1 MSIEPFDWF
10 NRYFGRANRPS
21 RRRDSLFGGF
31 DDFRREMEEEF
42 EDMFR
47 DFRDI
52 ENRVP
57 KDLVKEFQ
65 TEDGTKVRQIGPLVY
80 GSTTTIGPDGRPVV
94 REFGNVRP
102 SGSSGSPYSRP
113 TITSERQPL
122 SEVSSTD
129 KEVTVTVELPGVA
142 KEQIKI
148 NAYDNQVEVTTDDPK
163 RRYHEVI
170 ELPTTVDLES
180 VKSTFANGLLQITF
194 NRASGK
200 SKGKSIKID

>member
-10 NRYFGRANRPS
+10 NRYFSRMNRPY

-31 DDFRREMEEEF
+31 DDFRREMEDEF
-42 EDMFR
+42 EEMFR
-47 DFRDI
+47 DM

-57 KDLVKEFQ
+57 KDLVKEYQ
-65 TEDGTKVRQIGPLVY
+65 TEDGAKVRQIGPLVY
-80 GSTTTIGPDGRPVV
+80 GSTTTIGPDGKPVV

-102 SGSSGSPYSRP
+102 SGSGGSSFSRP
-113 TITSERQPL
+113 TILPERQPL
-122 SEVSSTD
+122 SEISSTD

-163 RRYHEVI
+163 RKYHEVVD
-170 ELPTTVDLES
+170 LPPGVDLES
-180 VKSTFANGLLQITF
+180 VKSSFKNGLLEITF
-194 NRASGK
+194 TKSSGK
-200 SKGKSIKID
+200 PKGKSINID

>member
-10 NRYFGRANRPS
+10 NRYFGRMNRPF

-31 DDFRREMEEEF
+31 DDFRREMEDEF
-42 EDMFR
+42 EEMFKDM
-47 DFRDI
+47 

-65 TEDGTKVRQIGPLVY
+65 TEEGAKVRQIGPLVY
-80 GSTTTIGPDGRPVV
+80 GSTTTIGPDGKPVV

-102 SGSSGSPYSRP
+102 SSSGGSSFSRP
-113 TITSERQPL
+113 TILPERQPL
-122 SEVSSTD
+122 SEISSTD

-148 NAYDNQVEVTTDDPK
+148 NAYDNQVEVTTDDAK
-163 RRYHEVI
+163 RKYHEIVD
-170 ELPTTVDLES
+170 LPTGVDVES
-180 VKSTFANGLLQITF
+180 VRSTFMNGLLEITF
-194 NRASGK
+194 NKTAGK
-200 SKGKSIKID
+200 NKGKSVKID